1 LLVLRKN
8 DLVKMHGIKCQNN
21 RKQFEKNKDKKER
34 VIQIS
39 GVESSIKTLIGR
51 TGITFLQRN
60 QIS

>member
-1 LLVLRKN
+1 
-8 DLVKMHGIKCQNN
+8 MHGIKCQNN